1 MEGPFY
7 MRPYILLLISE
18 EKRPNPVV
26 DPPPLPSPSHICIF
40 NLDLSRWSSILNFDS
55 GGGGDDDEVDLSKM
69 TKMPRCQWPPMW
81 RRRLGSLAERRNL
94 NIF

>member
-18 EKRPNPVV
+18 ES
-26 DPPPLPSPSHICIF
+26 DQTQALTPPPLPSRSHICIF

-55 GGGGDDDEVDLSKM
+55 GGGGDDDDVDLSKM
-69 TKMPRCQWPPMW
+69 TKMPEDVSDPRCEDGG
-81 RRRLGSLAERRNL
+81 LALSLSAG
-94 NIF
+94 I

>member
-26 DPPPLPSPSHICIF
+26 DPPPHPPSHICIF
-40 NLDLSRWSSILNFDS
+40 NLDLSRRSSILNFDS
-55 GGGGDDDEVDLSKM
+55 GGGGNDDDVDLSKM
-69 TKMPRCQWPPMW
+69 TKMPEDVSDPWCEDGG
-81 RRRLGSLAERRNL
+81 LALSLSAG
-94 NIF
+94 I

>member
-1 MEGPFY
+1 MEEPFY

-26 DPPPLPSPSHICIF
+26 DPPPPPLSHICIF

-55 GGGGDDDEVDLSKM
+55 GGGGDDDDVDLSKM
-69 TKMPRCQWPPMW
+69 TKMPEDVSDPRCEDGG
-81 RRRLGSLAERRNL
+81 LALSLSAG
-94 NIF
+94 I

>member
-26 DPPPLPSPSHICIF
+26 DPPPPHICIF
-40 NLDLSRWSSILNFDS
+40 NLDLSRRSSILNFDS
-55 GGGGDDDEVDLSKM
+55 GGGGNDDDVDLSKM
-69 TKMPRCQWPPMW
+69 TKMPEDVSDPRCEDGG
-81 RRRLGSLAERRNL
+81 LALSLSAG
-94 NIF
+94 I

>member
-1 MEGPFY
+1 MEEPFY

-26 DPPPLPSPSHICIF
+26 DPPSSLPLSHICIF

-55 GGGGDDDEVDLSKM
+55 GGGGDDDDVDLSKM
-69 TKMPRCQWPPMW
+69 TKMPEDVSDPRCEDGG
-81 RRRLGSLAERRNL
+81 LALSLSAG
-94 NIF
+94 I

>member
-26 DPPPLPSPSHICIF
+26 DPPPPSQICIF
-40 NLDLSRWSSILNFDS
+40 NLDLSRRSSILNFDS
-55 GGGGDDDEVDLSKM
+55 GGGGNDDDVDLSKM
-69 TKMPRCQWPPMW
+69 TKMPEDVSDPWCEDGG
-81 RRRLGSLAERRNL
+81 LALSLSAG
-94 NIF
+94 I

>member
-26 DPPPLPSPSHICIF
+26 DPLPSFPLSYICIF
-40 NLDLSRWSSILNFDS
+40 NLDLSLQSSILNFDS
-55 GGGGDDDEVDLSKM
+55 GGGNDDDVDLSKM

-81 RRRLGSLAERRNL
+81 RRRLGSLPERRNL

>member
-26 DPPPLPSPSHICIF
+26 DPLPSPSHICIF

-55 GGGGDDDEVDLSKM
+55 GGGGDDDDVDLSKM